1 MRTKEKPHMFGESVN
16 IAQRPRARMGPAPPI
31 LATSLPL
38 VLSEPLRQRLVDEL
52 HLANLHLRELARTA
66 RSVKPPRAEL
76 ERAITAAWTNLA
88 TVERAAGLGATV
100 NKASTARRILV
111 VDDSADMRFLVART
125 LKTVAPEAII
135 ETAGDA
141 SQALALLGDVGPGD
155 GITIISDLDMGPGPT
170 GVDLLA
176 VIASRHPR
184 SHRVLF
190 TGHPPERF
198 ERVTVEAHALLSK
211 DAPDALRRYFGAP

>member
-1 MRTKEKPHMFGESVN
+1 MAF
-16 IAQRPRARMGPAPPI
+16 APAIP
-31 LATSLPL
+31 ATSSPL
-38 VLSEPLRQRLVDEL
+38 LLSEPFRQIFVDDL
-52 HLANLHLRELARTA
+52 HLANLHLRELARTV
-66 RSVKPPRAEL
+66 RYVRPPRAEL
-76 ERAITAAWTNLA
+76 ERAILAAWMGLA
-88 TVERAAGLGATV
+88 TIERAAGLGATV
-100 NKASTARRILV
+100 SKASTARRILV
-111 VDDSADMRFLVART
+111 VDDSADMRFLIART
-125 LKTVAPEAII
+125 LKTIAPGTPI

-155 GITIISDLDMGPGPT
+155 GITIISDHDMGPGPT

-190 TGHPPERF
+190 TGHAPDRF
-198 ERVTVEAHALLSK
+198 ERVTVEAHAILCK